1 MEYQEIE
8 MKGKIFVEELATKP
22 AWASGDKRRL
32 IFATDTN
39 KFHIGNSSDWEEV
52 SFGDPSTFLLN
63 NASQSIAGNLE
74 PDGDN
79 TRLLGGVAKR
89 WNVSYATTFTGTVT
103 TATYADLAE
112 KYTTGGPDD
121 IEYPI
126 GTLLEVAYEEEFDLT
141 PTSGLSDCFVGVVSE
156 NPGFV
161 MNQDAEGQLVG
172 LVGRV
177 PIRIVGPVNKRDI
190 IVAAENGYGRVDN
203 QEELIYKVAVALET
217 NPSPY
222 EKLVQCIIK

>member
-1 MEYQEIE
+1 M
-8 MKGKIFVEELATKP
+8 
-22 AWASGDKRRL
+22 
-32 IFATDTN
+32 
-39 KFHIGNSSDWEEV
+39 IGNSSDWEEV
-52 SFGDPSTFLLN
+52 SFGDASTFLLN
-63 NASQSIAGNLE
+63 NTNQSIAGNFLPNVDGTYNLGSGTHKWLE
-74 PDGDN
+74 VTG
-79 TRLLGGVAKR
+79 
-89 WNVSYATTFTGTVT
+89 TTFTGTVT

-112 KYTTGGPDD
+112 KYTTGGINDT
-121 IEYPI
+121 EHPI

-141 PTSGLSDCFVGVVSE
+141 ETTGLSDCFVGVVSE
-156 NPGFV
+156 KPGFV

-190 IVAAENGYGRVDN
+190 IVATVNGCGKADN

-217 NPSPY
+217 NHKHG

>member
-1 MEYQEIE
+1 

-22 AWASGDKRRL
+22 AWSSGDKRRL

-52 SFGDPSTFLLN
+52 SFGDADHFVKNNPAVFQNIEGHFRPGTTELYNLGASSLKWNETF
-63 NASQSIAGNLE
+63 S
-74 PDGDN
+74 
-79 TRLLGGVAKR
+79 
-89 WNVSYATTFTGTVT
+89 TTFTGTVT

-121 IEYPI
+121 TEYPI

-156 NPGFV
+156 KPGFV
-161 MNQDAEGQLVG
+161 MNQEAEGQLVG

-190 IVAAENGYGRVDN
+190 IVASENGYGRVDN

>member
-22 AWASGDKRRL
+22 AWVSGDKRRL

-52 SFGDPSTFLLN
+52 SFGDPSTFLKN
-63 NASQSIAGNLE
+63 NPASYQNIAGHFRPETSLTYNL
-74 PDGDN
+74 GAS
-79 TRLLGGVAKR
+79 TLK
-89 WNVSYATTFTGTVT
+89 WNETFSTTFTGTVT

-112 KYTTGGPDD
+112 KYTTR
-121 IEYPI
+121 EEFPI

-141 PTSGLSDCFVGVVSE
+141 ETSGLSDCFVGVVSE
-156 NPGFV
+156 KPGFV
-161 MNQDAEGQLVG
+161 MNQDVEGQLVG

-190 IVAAENGYGRVDN
+190 IVAAENGVGKVAIY
-203 QEELIYKVAVALET
+203 EELIYKVAVALET
-217 NPSPY
+217 NLDNG